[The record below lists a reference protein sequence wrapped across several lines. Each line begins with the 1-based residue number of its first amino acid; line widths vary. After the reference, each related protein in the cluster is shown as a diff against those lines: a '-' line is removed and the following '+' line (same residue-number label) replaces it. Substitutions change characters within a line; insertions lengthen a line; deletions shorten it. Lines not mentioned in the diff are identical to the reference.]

1 MRQTLC
7 SLLIPWHFDVQFA
20 KLIMVY
26 WWLQIFAGNFRPS
39 SIILPVCVGP
49 SNDTLS
55 GKSIQFV
62 MLNVLCA
69 FGASIYLGALPR
81 RENWSVLQLP
91 ILNIIGNFGMNKSG
105 QEMPRHEMRFEWA
118 SFHFI
123 LSLLIIFFS
132 SKVPLFAHRFSLSVH
147 MLCLVALKS
156 ILDMHFP

>member
-1 MRQTLC
+1 
-7 SLLIPWHFDVQFA
+7 
-20 KLIMVY
+20 
-26 WWLQIFAGNFRPS
+26 
-39 SIILPVCVGP
+39 
-49 SNDTLS
+49 
-55 GKSIQFV
+55 
-62 MLNVLCA
+62 
-69 FGASIYLGALPR
+69 
-81 RENWSVLQLP
+81 
-91 ILNIIGNFGMNKSG
+91 LNIIGNFGMNKSG